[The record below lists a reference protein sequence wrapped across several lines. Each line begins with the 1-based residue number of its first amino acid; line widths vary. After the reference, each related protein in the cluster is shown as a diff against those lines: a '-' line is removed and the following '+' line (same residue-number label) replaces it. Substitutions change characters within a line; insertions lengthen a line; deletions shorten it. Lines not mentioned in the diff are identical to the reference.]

1 MISKIRKLFTR
12 VEQLEREVKKLARDI
27 HGTYG
32 SFSDDYIVGL
42 KKRVDLLEQKEP
54 ILSVPVVDEHG
65 EYLWKKTRSFLSV
78 MGGHD
83 RHDIS
88 LAEAFEALEK
98 MCDIEITYQEIKG
111 SKGVV
116 IYEKDQ

>member
-12 VEQLEREVKKLARDI
+12 VEQLEFEVKKLAKDI
-27 HGTYG
+27 HGTY
-32 SFSDDYIVGL
+32 SFDDEYIVGL
-42 KKRVDLLEQKEP
+42 KKRVDVLENNGP
-54 ILSVPVVDEHG
+54 ILSVPVVDERG
-65 EYLWKKTRSFLSV
+65 EYI
-78 MGGHD
+78 GQAH
-83 RHDIS
+83 HDIS

>member
-1 MISKIRKLFTR
+1 MISKADLLKRIEKLEASVNGIPRLSRTGVWIDGVR
-12 VEQLEREVKKLARDI
+12 LQERIKKLEERKSP
-27 HGTYG
+27 T
-32 SFSDDYIVGL
+32 
-42 KKRVDLLEQKEP
+42 
-54 ILSVPVVDEHG
+54 LSVPIVDEHG
-65 EYLWKKTRSFLSV
+65 EYVWRKTSSYRML
-78 MGGHD
+78 GGQDH
-83 RHDIS
+83 HDIS

>member
-1 MISKIRKLFTR
+1 MINRQALLTRIELLEIEVRKLT
-12 VEQLEREVKKLARDI
+12 KDI
-27 HGTYG
+27 HGTY
-32 SFSDDYIVGL
+32 SFGDEYIVGI
-42 KKRVDLLEQKEP
+42 KKRVDVLENAGP
-54 ILSVPVVDEHG
+54 TLSVPVVDEHG
-65 EYLWKKTRSFLSV
+65 EYVWRKTCGLRVL
-78 MGGHD
+78 GGQDH
-83 RHDIS
+83 HDIS